1 MADRTGWIQ
10 GKVTHM
16 LGVTE
21 SMFKEL
27 LGRPGPHGKTCV
39 QKKNKSDLGVR

>member
-10 GKVTHM
+10 GKLTHM
-16 LGVTE
+16 LGVNE

-27 LGRPGPHGKTCV
+27 LERPGPDGKSYRTRSV
-39 QKKNKSDLGVR
+39 TSRI